1 MTEVKTN
8 ANAEEKNTEQISPAY
23 TAEKK
28 ETIKPDDQALLE
40 PSVEKK
46 GERGRK
52 NRRPKKKRPRR
63 RKRQAQKKRL
73 LLRREKKKRLNRS
86 RRPQTH
92 LRQFP

>member
-28 ETIKPDDQALLE
+28 ETIKTDDQALLE

-46 GERGRK
+46 RGTR
-52 NRRPKKKRPRR
+52 KKKP
-63 RKRQAQKKRL
+63 
-73 LLRREKKKRLNRS
+73 N
-86 RRPQTH
+86 T
-92 LRQFP
+92 